1 MSLWA
6 SGDLQQTCKG
16 ERVDVLLRIGLLKL
30 VIAIAGLTPDCL
42 PETLQLNLSRLRG
55 VQGQLQK
62 IIVLSTR

>member
-1 MSLWA
+1 MCLWA
-6 SGDLQQTCKG
+6 SGDLQQICKG

-30 VIAIAGLTPDCL
+30 VIAIAGLTPDYL

>member
-6 SGDLQQTCKG
+6 SGDLQQICKG

-30 VIAIAGLTPDCL
+30 VIAIAGLTPDYL
-42 PETLQLNLSRLRG
+42 HETLQLNLSRLRG